1 VLPKLK
7 QLKALADKYN
17 INTFYLFG
25 SYSEGDMTKSSDIDL
40 AYLSEVGKETVD
52 RDTLYFDFK
61 QYTSQEVDLIDLR
74 RASLSFAFQIIKDGR
89 IIFDREP
96 EPRTDF
102 EDELVKKYLDF
113 STYIRRNRNEI
124 AGNFNLEVV

>member
-1 VLPKLK
+1 MLPKLK